1 MAQRGFGRPGRPR
14 SARQRPRR
22 CRPAS
27 RRPTSGAQLA
37 QARPVSRA
45 RKGPGRSLSRWHSRT
60 PGQGSGCRRFRLSA
74 DRHGGAGRGQ
84 PSGTLG
90 RRPVFLEIIS
100 PANPSGRICA
110 AGWDRPQDSLGR
122 AMVRFQRSPRAIRPS
137 PPCARSCRTLW
148 RRHSPIGQDA
158 NGHGPAPALSGGRV
172 DPRARP
178 VRANRRQRPR
188 GAPGPGSVGE
198 RAALMDLFTFCST
211 FCESCVHSDG

>member
-90 RRPVFLEIIS
+90 RRPVFLEKSARQILLEGFVPRAGIGRRIVWAGPWS
-100 PANPSGRICA
+100 VSSEARVPSGLPPLAPVPAERYGVAIPQSDRMQAAMGRRRLCPAGGWTRAQGPSGRTA
-110 AGWDRPQDSLGR
+110 ASGR
-122 AMVRFQRSPRAIRPS
+122 AAHP
-137 PPCARSCRTLW
+137 
-148 RRHSPIGQDA
+148 GQ
-158 NGHGPAPALSGGRV
+158 
-172 DPRARP
+172 
-178 VRANRRQRPR
+178 
-188 GAPGPGSVGE
+188 
-198 RAALMDLFTFCST
+198 AA
-211 FCESCVHSDG
+211 